1 MNLSHKKWAA
11 LPTLSRYIP
20 FLAVVLV
27 NILSWLKVLPA
38 LFKVVGSSI
47 LLIVTK
53 LNSASLLDFQLV
65 GDGSYSNA
73 CFTIRRNT
81 PTFPKITVSTLI
93 ASSYQYLGG
102 FFMCAARKCKEWFDH
117 KSEPIASVLT

>member
-1 MNLSHKKWAA
+1 MKLSHKKWAA
-11 LPTLSRYIP
+11 LPTLPRYIP

-27 NILSWLKVLPA
+27 NILSWLKVLPV
-38 LFKVVGSSI
+38 LFKVVRSSI

-73 CFTIRRNT
+73 CFTIRRT
-81 PTFPKITVSTLI
+81 RPRFQKLLSL
-93 ASSYQYLGG
+93 L
-102 FFMCAARKCKEWFDH
+102 
-117 KSEPIASVLT
+117 